1 MSKHLDSAVAVPAN
15 QLNAKVVLGI
25 FEDHSEPL
33 SWKFL
38 VAAVGATTPLQI
50 KKLRQVLKGLVRTHE
65 LSLIDGHLY
74 QRRHAVQK
82 STQEKQLITQ
92 GEVSKVDGVL
102 KVNRLSIAQAKKGD
116 PVARAGD
123 LVNYRVVANKAHVIG
138 VIKYSELPVVGVLNL
153 KGRSAVVEPLGRN
166 FSGRMH
172 LTERPTQAQ
181 HGDTVRAQII
191 GDNDRGLVGRF
202 IEALPGTSVV
212 QQAIESTLA
221 SLDIPTEWSEATI
234 KATARLPKS
243 VKRANFSQRQDLT
256 DLPLVTIDGAT
267 AKDFDDALRLANA
280 SPFGLS
286 SACYTND
293 RLEAFRFKTGIKAGM
308 TGINNSTTGA
318 EAHLPFGGV
327 KESGNGSRESGIWV
341 IESYSYWHAVNDE
354 LSGKLQ
360 LAQMDVEEIEM
371 EEAEADYSGL
381 A

>member
-74 QRRHAVQK
+74 KRRHAVQT

-92 GEVSKVDGVL
+92 GEVTKVDGVL
-102 KVNRLSIAQAKKGD
+102 KVNRLSIAKAKKGD

-123 LVNYRVVANKAHVIG
+123 LVNYRVVANKAHVTG

-181 HGDTVRAQII
+181 QGDTVRAQII

-221 SLDIPTEWSEATI
+221 SLD
-234 KATARLPKS
+234 
-243 VKRANFSQRQDLT
+243 
-256 DLPLVTIDGAT
+256 
-267 AKDFDDALRLANA
+267 
-280 SPFGLS
+280 
-286 SACYTND
+286 
-293 RLEAFRFKTGIKAGM
+293 
-308 TGINNSTTGA
+308 
-318 EAHLPFGGV
+318 
-327 KESGNGSRESGIWV
+327 
-341 IESYSYWHAVNDE
+341 
-354 LSGKLQ
+354 
-360 LAQMDVEEIEM
+360 
-371 EEAEADYSGL
+371 
-381 A
+381 